1 MTKQMLQQVVRPGAS
16 SVCFAGNRTPS
27 RPIGIGTTD
36 VGVTSCSTDSHL
48 PSSQRF
54 QGGKGWREQIL
65 ADPFVRAVM
74 AELGNEWGTG
84 DLARDEAIFQRA
96 KRIAQHRLAIEQL
109 REAA

>member
-36 VGVTSCSTDSHL
+36 VGVTSCSTSSHL
-48 PSSQRF
+48 PRSSRF
-54 QGGKGWREQIL
+54 QGGKGWLAEIL
-65 ADPFVRAVM
+65 DDPFVEAVM
-74 AELGNEWGTG
+74 AELGPDWGTG
-84 DLARDEAIFQRA
+84 DLERDEAIYSRA
-96 KRIAQHRLAIEQL
+96 KRIARDRLTIERL